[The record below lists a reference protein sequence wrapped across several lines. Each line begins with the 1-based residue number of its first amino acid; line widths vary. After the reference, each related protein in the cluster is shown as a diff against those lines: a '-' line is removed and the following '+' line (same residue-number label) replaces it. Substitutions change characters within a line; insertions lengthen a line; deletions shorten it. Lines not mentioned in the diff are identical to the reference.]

1 MSLKGKTAFITG
13 AARGIGKCIAE
24 ELASEGCDIA
34 AVDIMEDLLS
44 DTESAVKEKGSK
56 CLICACDVTSSEN
69 VAEAVKRTVSELG
82 KIDILVNNAGI
93 TRDNL
98 LIRMSDD
105 EWEKVL
111 NINLKGTF
119 NCIRAAAK
127 PMMKARSG
135 VIINMASVVGVMGNA
150 GQANYVASKA
160 GIIGLTK
167 SAAKELALRN
177 ITVNAIAPGF
187 IDTEMTR
194 SLPDKVKEEMLNLIP
209 LKRFGSTKDIAGI
222 VSFLASEKASYITGQ
237 VFNVN
242 GGMYM

>member
-13 AARGIGKCIAE
+13 AARGIGKSIAE
-24 ELASEGCDIA
+24 ELAAEGCDIA
-34 AVDIMEDLLS
+34 AIDIMEDLLS
-44 DTESAVKEKGSK
+44 ETESAVKEKGSK
-56 CLICACDVTSSEN
+56 CLVCACDVTASGN
-69 VAEAVKRTVSELG
+69 VAEAVSKTVSELG

-105 EWEKVL
+105 EWDKVL

-119 NCIRAAAK
+119 NCIRAAAR

-135 VIINMASVVGVMGNA
+135 TIVNIASVVGVMGNA

-167 SAAKELALRN
+167 SVAKELASRK

-194 SLPDKVKEEMLNLIP
+194 SLPEKVKEEMLSTIP
-209 LKRFGSTKDIAGI
+209 LKRFGSPSDIAGI
-222 VSFLASEKASYITGQ
+222 ISFLASEKASYITGQ